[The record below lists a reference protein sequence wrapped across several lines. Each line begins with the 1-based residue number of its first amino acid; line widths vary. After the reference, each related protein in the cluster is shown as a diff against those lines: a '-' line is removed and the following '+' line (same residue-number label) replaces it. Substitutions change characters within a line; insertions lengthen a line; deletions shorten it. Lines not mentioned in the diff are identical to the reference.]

1 MEFPEC
7 PVCLQTY
14 DGESIVPRVL
24 SCGHSACGTCLE
36 NLPQRFPETIRCP
49 ACNVLVKFPS
59 QGASALPKNI
69 DLLRLCPEPNAGE
82 LVSKKSVKRSINQ
95 THEFFPR
102 LWSDE
107 FYRAW
112 KHWVLPHDAVSIERC
127 DGVDGVEK
135 LLLGRICPVSDSSFP
150 ITVGEDRTV
159 SLVRIVSLPCSNN
172 DCLFKF
178 SYTSMVLKCL
188 NELKDEE
195 KNELG
200 LILRA
205 GFVNGGRVC
214 RTFGLWGN
222 LEDGFLYLVCE
233 RRNDNLLEM
242 INNWIKKLDF
252 RNKVCL
258 NKDDLLSFAVIAT
271 ELCDAIIAMHSLRLS
286 TGFLSLS
293 CFSLGVFGSVC
304 VDINGVLVMGRTVC
318 ETVIEAVSSGSK
330 LHMKE
335 LGMLTSN
342 LIKKEAFVPPEVLLK
357 LLNKEDVGLECST
370 TLCSVGNKCD
380 IWSLV
385 LVLLSLLLGKDCFE
399 ETLGSVEES
408 HSDCSAF
415 YGSWVEKVSSC
426 LDTKFGLGYA
436 SLKQT
441 LCRSLDFDPENRPHV
456 VELLRCCR
464 ELIVSSE
471 LDALASL
478 KLGVN
483 ESGSESGDH
492 CLVLGDLIRLPDK
505 LIETHRDDMD
515 QITEEKTTKKFVD
528 GISVGM
534 VKSRDMLGHRD
545 SVTGL
550 VIGGDYL
557 FSSSYDK
564 TVQAWSLQ
572 DFSHVHTFIGHEHR
586 IMDLVYIDEE
596 QPLCVSADI
605 GGGIYVWS
613 VALPLKQDPLKKWYE
628 EKDWRYDGI
637 HALAYSSNGYLYTGG
652 GDKLVKEWSLKDGT
666 LSGSMHGHKSVVSAL
681 VASNGV
687 LYSGSWDG
695 AIRLWSLA
703 NRSQLAVLGEES
715 SGSLGSVLRL
725 AAKMNILVATHEN
738 GSIKVWRNDVFM
750 KTMKLHDGAIFAT
763 SMLGKQLVTGGRDKA
778 VNVQELFDNELE
790 IDCRHLGSIPTNS
803 TITALLCW
811 EDKLYVGYA
820 DRCIKVYYYG
830 K

>member
-14 DGESIVPRVL
+14 DGESTVPRVL
-24 SCGHSACGTCLE
+24 SCGHSACGSCLE
-36 NLPQRFPETIRCP
+36 NLPRRFPETIRCP

-59 QGASALPKNI
+59 EGASALPKNI
-69 DLLRLCPEPNAGE
+69 DLLRLRPGQNADE
-82 LVSKKSVKRSINQ
+82 QISKKPAKRPIDQS
-95 THEFFPR
+95 HELFPR

-112 KHWVLPHDAVSIERC
+112 KHWVLPHDAVSIDRR
-127 DGVDGVEK
+127 DGDDGVER
-135 LLLGRICPVSDSSFP
+135 LLLGRIGPVSDSDSSFP
-150 ITVGEDRTV
+150 IRVGEDRTV
-159 SLVRIVSLPCSNN
+159 SLVRIVSLPCSNS
-172 DCLFKF
+172 DGLFKF

-188 NELKDEE
+188 SVLKDGER
-195 KNELG
+195 NELG
-200 LILRA
+200 LILGA
-205 GFVNGGRVC
+205 GIVNSGRVC
-214 RTFGLWGN
+214 RIYGLWGN

-233 RRNDNLLEM
+233 RRNENLVEM
-242 INNWIKKLDF
+242 INNWMKKLDI
-252 RNKVCL
+252 RNKVGL
-258 NKDDLLSFAVIAT
+258 NGDDLLSFAMIGT
-271 ELCDAIIAMHSLRLS
+271 ELCEAIIAMHSLRIS

-293 CFSLGVFGSVC
+293 CFSFGEFGSVC
-304 VDINGVLVMGRTVC
+304 VDINGVLTMGRTVR
-318 ETVIEAVSSGSK
+318 ETVMEAVSSGSK
-330 LHMKE
+330 LHAKE
-335 LGMLTSN
+335 MEILISN

-357 LLNKEDVGLECST
+357 LLHNEDILLECGT

-385 LVLLSLLLGKDCFE
+385 LVLLSFLLGKDCFE
-399 ETLGSVEES
+399 ETLEGLEES

-415 YGSWVEKVSSC
+415 YGIWVEKVSSC
-426 LDTKFGLGYA
+426 LDMKFGSGYA
-436 SLKQT
+436 SLKQA
-441 LCRSLDFDPENRPHV
+441 LCRSLDFDPKNRPRV
-456 VELLRCCR
+456 VELSRCFR

-471 LDALASL
+471 LDALASM
-478 KLGVN
+478 KLVVDKYGA
-483 ESGSESGDH
+483 DH
-492 CLVLGDLIRLPDK
+492 CLVLGDLIRIPNK
-505 LIETHRDDMD
+505 LIKTQRDDSV
-515 QITEEKTTKKFVD
+515 TGNFVD
-528 GISVGM
+528 GLSVGM
-534 VKSRDMLGHRD
+534 VKSRDMMGHRD

-550 VIGGDYL
+550 VVGGDYL

-572 DFSHVHTFIGHEHR
+572 DFSYVHTFIGHEHR
-586 IMDLVYIDEE
+586 ITDLVYIDEE
-596 QPLCVSADI
+596 QPLCISADI

-613 VALPLKQDPLKKWYE
+613 ISRPLKEDPLKKWYE

-637 HALAYSSNGYLYTGG
+637 HALAYSGNGYLYTGG
-652 GDKLVKEWSLKDGT
+652 GDKSVKAWSLKDGT

-695 AIRLWSLA
+695 TVRLWSLA
-703 NRSQLAVLGEES
+703 DRSHLAVLGEES

-725 AAKMNILVATHEN
+725 AANTDILVATHEN

-763 SMLGKQLVTGGRDKA
+763 SMLGKQLVTGGRDKV
-778 VNVQELFDNELE
+778 VNVQELFGNELE
-790 IDCRHLGSIPTNS
+790 IDCRHLGSIPSNS

-811 EDKLYVGYA
+811 QDKLYVGYA
-820 DRCIKVYYYG
+820 DRYIKVYYHG